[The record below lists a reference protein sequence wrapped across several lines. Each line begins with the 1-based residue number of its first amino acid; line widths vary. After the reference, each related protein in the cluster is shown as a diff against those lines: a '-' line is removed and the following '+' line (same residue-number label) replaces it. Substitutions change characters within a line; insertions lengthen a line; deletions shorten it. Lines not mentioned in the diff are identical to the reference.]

1 MIQMKSAHL
10 SKAIVAMLFLVVAV
24 MFFSGRVGEAAAY
37 SYSPHGCYYY
47 GYYNI
52 TYWYWYWYYGYPY
65 YYYYGS
71 PYYCYYYYG
80 YYGYYYYTPT
90 SKYQLTVTTDPP
102 EISEV
107 TGTGTYTQG
116 TTATFSVTR
125 NVVQVA
131 PNIRYVFSHWTG
143 DYSGVGT
150 TGTITIN
157 GAKKVT
163 AVYQLQHKLD
173 VGVAPQSAPLPQG
186 EGWYNA
192 GDTVTLTVAGQILGG
207 ADGSRLVFEGWNVDG
222 RETRTTASLSLK
234 MDAPHAVTARYK
246 LQYYLRVLSDRGVP
260 YGEGWYDAG
269 STAQIFVT
277 TPASTEFGVSIV
289 FKGWQGDILTS
300 SQSAT
305 VLMDSAKTAIA
316 TWGTDP
322 TILNLT
328 IALAL
333 IAILM
338 AGTGVLAYVAL
349 GRRGYRHQTLKPY
362 IQKAAPVAA
371 PQPPLKRKIPP
382 LRKAT
387 QPPEETIEPP
397 KD

>member
-1 MIQMKSAHL
+1 MIRMKSVHL
-10 SKAIVAMLFLVVAV
+10 SKATVVLLFLVVAV
-24 MFFSGRVGEAAAY
+24 MFVSGPVGDAAVY
-37 SYSPHGCYYY
+37 SYSPNGCYYY

-52 TYWYWYWYYGYPY
+52 TYWYYGYPY
-65 YYYYGS
+65 YYYYWY

-107 TGTGTYTQG
+107 TGSGTYTQG

-131 PNIRYVFSHWTG
+131 PNTRYIFSHWTG

-163 AVYQLQHKLD
+163 AVYQLQHRLGI
-173 VGVAPQSAPLPQG
+173 GVAPQTAPLPQG

-192 GDTVTLTVAGQILGG
+192 GDTVTVSAAGQILGG
-207 ADGSRLVFEGWNVDG
+207 ADGSRLVFQGWNVDG
-222 RETRTTASLSLK
+222 REMRSGISISLK
-234 MDAPHAVTARYK
+234 MDAPHVVTAQYK
-246 LQYYLRVLSDRGVP
+246 QQYYLKVLTDRGVP

-277 TPASTEFGVSIV
+277 TPASTQYGVSIV

-305 VLMDSAKTAIA
+305 VIMDRAKTAIA

-322 TILNLT
+322 TVLNLT
-328 IALAL
+328 IALAVV
-333 IAILM
+333 AIFL
-338 AGTGVLAYVAL
+338 AGAGILAYVAL
-349 GRRGYRHQTLKPY
+349 ARRRYLNQTLKPY
-362 IQKAAPVAA
+362 LQKAPVAA
-371 PQPPLKRKIPP
+371 PQAPLKKKTPPLKK
-382 LRKAT
+382 KAT
-387 QPPEETIEPP
+387 PPPEETIEPP